1 MPEKGKADKAFNMN
15 FNPAGI
21 IFEAWHEQDCGDMLD
36 AKLPQ
41 LRPAEEVG
49 PEDCKATSVCQLAV
63 SDIFF
68 QNSLVI
74 IKVDLPVG

>member
-1 MPEKGKADKAFNMN
+1 
-15 FNPAGI
+15 
-21 IFEAWHEQDCGDMLD
+21 MLD

-41 LRPAEEVG
+41 LWPAEEVEPG
-49 PEDCKATSVCQLAV
+49 DCKATSVCQLAA